1 MDDVVERLRWRA
13 RGRRGG
19 MAEEKIGVRRRR
31 RRWGEWRRMRVTGD
45 AEDMGAA
52 AADEIRLPR
61 YPSRVLLEAYRV
73 R

>member
-1 MDDVVERLRWRA
+1 MDDVVGRLRWRA

-31 RRWGEWRRMRVTGD
+31 RVTGD

-52 AADEIRLPR
+52 ASDEIRLPR
-61 YPSRVLLEAYRV
+61 YPYRGLLEAC
-73 R
+73 

>member
-1 MDDVVERLRWRA
+1 ME
-13 RGRRGG
+13 
-19 MAEEKIGVRRRR
+19 VR
-31 RRWGEWRRMRVTGD
+31 RRMRVTGD
-45 AEDMGAA
+45 AEDMSAA

>member
-1 MDDVVERLRWRA
+1 MA
-13 RGRRGG
+13 
-19 MAEEKIGVRRRR
+19 AEEEMGVR
-31 RRWGEWRRMRVTGD
+31 RRMRVTGD

-52 AADEIRLPR
+52 ASDEIRLPR

>member
-1 MDDVVERLRWRA
+1 M
-13 RGRRGG
+13 
-19 MAEEKIGVRRRR
+19 GV
-31 RRWGEWRRMRVTGD
+31 WRRMRVMGD

-52 AADEIRLPR
+52 VSDEIRLPR